1 MRMPVAVTGT
11 FFAWVFQFVGEM
23 KNMEPKGVRD
33 RFAYALQEALDDAL
47 E

>member
-1 MRMPVAVTGT
+1 MAVTGT

-23 KNMEPKGVRD
+23 KILEPKGVKE